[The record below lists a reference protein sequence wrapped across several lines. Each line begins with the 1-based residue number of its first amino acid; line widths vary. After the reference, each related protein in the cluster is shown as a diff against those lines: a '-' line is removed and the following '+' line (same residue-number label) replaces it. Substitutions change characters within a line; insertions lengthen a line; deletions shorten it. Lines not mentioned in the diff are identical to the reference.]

1 MSSKSV
7 DQQVIFKEASGLN
20 GDWAPSASLEIL
32 RQRAELLQSIR
43 GFFAQRNVLEVT
55 TPLISPRAN
64 PDPALEPIRATI
76 PGGGYLRGSAE
87 FAMKRLLAAGSGD
100 IYELG
105 PVFRAAESGKTHSTE
120 FTMLEWYRQ
129 HWDYHQLISE
139 VSALVREVAPGAF
152 TAWPEQI
159 LSYAEMFEKYAG
171 INPHSATESD
181 FKSCCDAENLQASR
195 MSRNDWLD
203 LVVTTVIQPSLPA
216 GTFTFVHDYPASQAA
231 LARIRPGSPALAER
245 FELYLGQLELANG
258 YQELTD
264 PAEQLRRFESEN
276 TQRRQ
281 LGLRELPL
289 DNLLLAALEH
299 GLPECAGVAL
309 GVDRLLMAIV
319 KAGNISEVLA
329 FAAGN

>member
-1 MSSKSV
+1 MIV
-7 DQQVIFKEASGLN
+7 KEACGLN

-32 RQRAELLQSIR
+32 QQRAVLLQNIR
-43 GFFAQRNVLEVT
+43 GFFARRNVLEVT
-55 TPLISPRAN
+55 TPLISSRAN
-64 PDPALEPIRATI
+64 PDPALESIRATV
-76 PGGGYLRGSAE
+76 PGGGYLRSSAE

-105 PVFRAAESGKTHSTE
+105 PVFRAAETGKTHSTE

-129 HWDYHQLISE
+129 HWDFHQLICE
-139 VSALVREVAPGAF
+139 VSALVHEVAPGVF

-171 INPHSATESD
+171 IDPHSATDSD
-181 FKSCCDAENLQASR
+181 LKSCCDAKNLQAGR

-216 GTFTFVHDYPASQAA
+216 RVFTYVHNYPASQAA

-245 FELYLGQLELANG
+245 FELYLGQMELANG

-264 PAEQLRRFESEN
+264 PVEQLRRFESEN
-276 TQRRQ
+276 AQRRQ

-289 DNLLLAALEH
+289 DHLLLAALEH

-309 GVDRLLMAIV
+309 GVDRLLMSIV
-319 KAGNISEVLA
+319 NVENISEVLA
-329 FAAGN
+329 FPAGD